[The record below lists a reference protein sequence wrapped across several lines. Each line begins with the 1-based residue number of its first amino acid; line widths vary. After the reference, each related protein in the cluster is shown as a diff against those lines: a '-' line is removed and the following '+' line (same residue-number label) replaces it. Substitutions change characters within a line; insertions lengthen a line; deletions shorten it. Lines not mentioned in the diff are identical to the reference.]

1 MPKLDTGSSS
11 DEHKYLSH
19 AEAAKARRRS
29 SAASLAIWKGQL
41 AAKEMLEREFA
52 SHAIREFLITYL
64 EMDNIHLTKI
74 KMMRSGKFVATM
86 SGPIDVMAMPQSF
99 HLAKERPW
107 LDLTLRRIFAS
118 YCGICRVLSPW
129 ICARRYACRVSG
141 HRQTASSDFSV
152 VMSISDW

>member
-11 DEHKYLSH
+11 DQHKYLSH

-107 LDLTLRRIFAS
+107 LDITLRRIFAS
-118 YCGICRVLSPW
+118 YCGICRVLSP
-129 ICARRYACRVSG
+129 
-141 HRQTASSDFSV
+141 
-152 VMSISDW
+152 